1 MIRPLTC
8 ISALLAFGSGL
19 YLYQT
24 KHHAQVVDRQ
34 IERTVQA
41 ITATRM
47 QTRELAAAWTL
58 LGNPDRLQLLADQ
71 YLDIK
76 PVQPSQ
82 FVALADLDTRLPPP
96 RVLPPPSA
104 APEDSGSGTTPI
116 ASASPTVPTD
126 GADTAAPAA
135 VAASAPA
142 AAGPTP
148 AARPRA
154 VATATVQ
161 TAPTPAASPT
171 APVGIAQSGKAPG
184 VLATGSSSPAPT
196 TEAAKAS
203 AAAATHAAD
212 RKPADLP
219 RPPHEVVQ
227 ARLPPPRPTGSS
239 PVIAELDRPA
249 TPVPQRLSPA
259 PMTGSLLGMA
269 HIAVPAP
276 VPLPINTA
284 PFSSKSN

>member
-8 ISALLAFGSGL
+8 ISVLLACGSGL

-58 LGNPDRLQLLADQ
+58 LGNPDRLQLLANQ

-82 FVALADLDTRLPPP
+82 FVALSDLDNRLPAP
-96 RVLPPPSA
+96 RALPPSA
-104 APEDSGSGTTPI
+104 EPEDSGSETTPV
-116 ASASPTVPTD
+116 ASADGTD
-126 GADTAAPAA
+126 
-135 VAASAPA
+135 ASAPA
-142 AAGPTP
+142 AP
-148 AARPRA
+148 AAILHA
-154 VATATVQ
+154 VTAAGVPPGS
-161 TAPTPAASPT
+161 TASQAPS
-171 APVGIAQSGKAPG
+171 PVGSAQFGRAPG
-184 VLATGSSSPAPT
+184 AGSGTSPSPVLATGV
-196 TEAAKAS
+196 AKAP
-203 AAAATHAAD
+203 AAMAGRSTD
-212 RKPADLP
+212 RQPAEAP
-219 RPPHEVVQ
+219 RPPREVAQ
-227 ARLPPPRPTGSS
+227 ARPTPLHPAGSP

-249 TPVPQRLSPA
+249 SSPPQRLAPA
-259 PMTGSLLGMA
+259 PQTGSLLGMA

-276 VPLPINTA
+276 VPLPVSA
-284 PFSSKSN
+284 ASFSSNHN